1 MIKDFFLYTLK
12 NLKTRGLRSWLTI
25 FGIFIGIA
33 AVVSLI
39 SLGQGLESAI
49 NEEFASLG
57 TDKLIIT
64 AKAAEFAPPG
74 AFTVTPLTR
83 KDIEPIEKVSGV
95 KQAISRIFQPA
106 EVEYNNEL
114 KYLYVI
120 NMPVDETQKNILDL
134 DKINIEKGR
143 MLKKGDK
150 YKILIGYDIAYENI
164 FDRNIRLR
172 DKVIINKQEFEVIG
186 ILEKNSETNNNI
198 FVEENTLIEL
208 LAMKEEEINL
218 ILIQSKPGVNLEK
231 LEEDIIKEF
240 RKFRNQEKGKE
251 NFEIQ
256 TPKDIAE
263 SFSKILNIVQVVLIG
278 IAAISLFIGGIGIM
292 NTMYTSVLE
301 RTKEIGIMKAIG
313 ATNKDILSI
322 FLIESG
328 LLGLIGGIIGI
339 ILGIIIGKSVE
350 LIAAQTLGTNLLQT
364 SFPWYLI
371 SGALAFSFLIGT
383 ISGSL
388 PAIKAS
394 KLKPVDALK
403 YE

>member
-231 LEEDIIKEF
+231 LEEDIIK
-240 RKFRNQEKGKE
+240 
-251 NFEIQ
+251 
-256 TPKDIAE
+256 
-263 SFSKILNIVQVVLIG
+263 
-278 IAAISLFIGGIGIM
+278 
-292 NTMYTSVLE
+292 
-301 RTKEIGIMKAIG
+301 AIG

>member
-292 NTMYTSVLE
+292 NT
-301 RTKEIGIMKAIG
+301 IG

-403 YE
+403 Y